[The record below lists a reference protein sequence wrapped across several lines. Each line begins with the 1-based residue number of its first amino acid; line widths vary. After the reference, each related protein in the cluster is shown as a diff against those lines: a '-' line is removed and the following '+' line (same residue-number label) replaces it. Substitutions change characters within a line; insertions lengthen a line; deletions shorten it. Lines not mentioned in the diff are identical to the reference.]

1 MNALFQASARIEAF
15 RAGSLRRTV
24 ADMEQAFRGAEK
36 SRIPALL
43 QQSGITLD
51 LVLAALL
58 IKRHSRQINEII
70 HAVGLL
76 TALPCILEK
85 GESVESLSVAAG
97 NTGKGFDLET
107 NKRIAEFTFIQWQG
121 GSEVVRHNKVFK
133 DFFFLAEADTKKARE
148 LYTIGTEHPTKFFNS
163 NRALLPIVD
172 GNRKLGEA
180 FRNKYGTSFPRVR
193 DYYSPRQHLVTIRDV
208 TEHIPILKAQPADQ

>member
-85 GESVESLSVAAG
+85 GESVESLSLAAG
-97 NTGKGFDLET
+97 NTGNALSDTTKWAKIPISLFY
-107 NKRIAEFTFIQWQG
+107 RIATAPTSVLNFITILDRK
-121 GSEVVRHNKVFK
+121 SVV
-133 DFFFLAEADTKKARE
+133 
-148 LYTIGTEHPTKFFNS
+148 
-163 NRALLPIVD
+163 
-172 GNRKLGEA
+172 
-180 FRNKYGTSFPRVR
+180 
-193 DYYSPRQHLVTIRDV
+193 
-208 TEHIPILKAQPADQ
+208 